1 MLRRSRRFRYLSRVP
16 QVPSVIV
23 FDATSGVLRVSGDL
37 DELPT
42 AALRTS
48 IQEHSQGYTSRL
60 ILDLSGVT
68 YLSSA
73 AVGML
78 AKARQE
84 FSTTGADLELAAASG
99 SVAQRVLT
107 VCAIPHRSH

>member
-1 MLRRSRRFRYLSRVP
+1 MPLAV
-16 QVPSVIV
+16 V
-23 FDATSGVLRVSGDL
+23 FDATSGVLTVAGDL

-48 IQEHSQGYTSRL
+48 IHEHSQGYTSGL
-60 ILDLSGVT
+60 TLDLSGVT

-73 AVGML
+73 AVGVL
-78 AKARQE
+78 AKLRQE
-84 FSTTGADLELAAASG
+84 FSTSGAHLELAAGSG

-107 VCAIPHRSH
+107 VCAIPHRSY